1 MTSKSKLG
9 TVILVGAILCSNYAW
24 YNHTK
29 DLEVKLESRSQ
40 AIEVL
45 DTSIKRQSDY
55 VMELKTDLQA
65 KNEEILELQG
75 KVQKAERISYRTMPV
90 KITAYSQGD
99 GLTPSSIMA
108 NGEQVYEGAC
118 ALNGVPLNS
127 HVRYNGRVYKVCD
140 RVGSDGVL
148 DIYMDSVQDCLD
160 FGVKYDTIELLD

>member
-75 KVQKAERISYRTMPV
+75 KVQKAERISYNTREYELTFYAPTGNLTASGTVPQVGRTVACNSLPLGCHVLINGHEYVVEDTGGMSDNV
-90 KITAYSQGD
+90 IDIFVSSEEEAYQLGRQRAMVH
-99 GLTPSSIMA
+99 I
-108 NGEQVYEGAC
+108 
-118 ALNGVPLNS
+118 LN
-127 HVRYNGRVYKVCD
+127 
-140 RVGSDGVL
+140 
-148 DIYMDSVQDCLD
+148 
-160 FGVKYDTIELLD
+160 

>member
-1 MTSKSKLG
+1 MTSKSKIG

-29 DLEVKLESRSQ
+29 DLEVKLESRGQ
-40 AIEVL
+40 AIEML
-45 DTSIKRQSDY
+45 DTSIKKQSDY

-90 KITAYSQGD
+90 KITAYSAND
-99 GLTPSSIMA
+99 SFCPSTTMA

-140 RVGSDGVL
+140 RVGYDGVL
-148 DIYMDSVQDCLD
+148 DIYMDSIQDCLD
-160 FGVKYDTIELLD
+160 FGVKYGTIELLD

>member
-1 MTSKSKLG
+1 MTSKSRLG
-9 TVILVGAILCSNYAW
+9 TIILVGAILCSNYAW

-75 KVQKAERISYRTMPV
+75 KVQKAERISYNTREYELTFYAPTGNLTASGTVPQVGRTVACNSLPLGCHVLINGHEYVVEDTGGMSDNV
-90 KITAYSQGD
+90 IDIFVSSEEEAYQLGRQRAMVH
-99 GLTPSSIMA
+99 I
-108 NGEQVYEGAC
+108 
-118 ALNGVPLNS
+118 LN
-127 HVRYNGRVYKVCD
+127 
-140 RVGSDGVL
+140 
-148 DIYMDSVQDCLD
+148 
-160 FGVKYDTIELLD
+160 

>member
-1 MTSKSKLG
+1 MTSKSKFG

-75 KVQKAERISYRTMPV
+75 KVQKAERISYNTREYELTFYAPTGNLTASGTVPQVGRTVACNSLPLGCHV
-90 KITAYSQGD
+90 LI
-99 GLTPSSIMA
+99 
-108 NGEQVYEGAC
+108 NGHEYVVEDTGGMSD
-118 ALNGVPLNS
+118 NVI
-127 HVRYNGRVYKVCD
+127 D
-140 RVGSDGVL
+140 IFVGSEEEAYQLGRQRAMVHIL
-148 DIYMDSVQDCLD
+148 N
-160 FGVKYDTIELLD
+160 